1 MGNNALLTRP
11 HGVSRGWI
19 DSRVR
24 ILWRELMSVLAMS
37 LKAIPAAFAAR
48 RDSFGESLF
57 GHIISSVHPKT
68 FNTLAITF
76 WCEAKILS
84 RKWMAALAMGFA
96 AIYRRKRLAVF
107 HRIYALRNHTKMLW
121 IHASAVAANMV
132 NYQSLWDRTA
142 KCLIRNAMRPRRG
155 SVPKSV
161 TSGFHSGIAVAVSQL
176 CPIPATRGW
185 INDRTFK
192 NALRKWFRSLH
203 GISIPCTQANVNPL
217 GVD

>member
-1 MGNNALLTRP
+1 VGNNALLTRP

-19 DSRVR
+19 DPRVC
-24 ILWRELMSVLAMS
+24 ILWRELMSVLAMRLETIPPS
-37 LKAIPAAFAAR
+37 LAASWDTVSA
-48 RDSFGESLF
+48 SLF

-68 FNTLAITF
+68 FNTLSIAF
-76 WCEAKILS
+76 WCEAKILAG
-84 RKWMAALAMGFA
+84 KWMAVLAMGFV

-132 NYQSLWDRTA
+132 NYQSRRYRTT
-142 KCLIRNAMRPRRG
+142 KCLIRNAMCPRRG